1 MSSTPNPPTFPKGAD
16 RPVENQTPKTVPD
29 PPASEPILKPGKGGR
44 FKGQHIGLDTD
55 LLEAYIGSLKWKIR
69 PDGHT
74 KKIVDQVKLIQKT
87 YEIAFQALE
96 DDPKAL
102 TYQKEEVYE
111 VATKAIL
118 NLALIGF
125 NYEEAANHIDAGPG
139 ALGILSNEIRAF
151 LVDLGGREGQKHLQ
165 MLSKLAT
172 QNISDG
178 LKT

>member
-1 MSSTPNPPTFPKGAD
+1 MS
-16 RPVENQTPKTVPD
+16 EIPKTN
-29 PPASEPILKPGKGGR
+29 EPEPTTPQPEPTLKPDKAGR
-44 FKGQHIGLDTD
+44 FKGQHIGIDTD
-55 LLEAYIGSLKWKIR
+55 KLEAYIGSLKWKLR

-74 KKIVDQVKLIQKT
+74 KKIVDQIKLIQKT
-87 YEIAFQALE
+87 YEISFTELE

-102 TYQKEEVYE
+102 TYQKEDVYE

-125 NYEEAANHIDAGPG
+125 DYEDAANHIDAGPG
-139 ALGILSNEIRAF
+139 ALGILSNELRAF

-165 MLSKLAT
+165 MLSKLAI

>member
-1 MSSTPNPPTFPKGAD
+1 MSEIPKTDKPEPPTPQPE
-16 RPVENQTPKTVPD
+16 PV
-29 PPASEPILKPGKGGR
+29 LKPDKAGR
-44 FKGQHIGLDTD
+44 FKGQHIGIDTD

-74 KKIVDQVKLIQKT
+74 KKIIDQIKLIQKT
-87 YEIAFQALE
+87 YEINFTAL
-96 DDPKAL
+96 DKNPDAL

-118 NLALIGF
+118 ELALIGF
-125 NYEEAANHIDAGPG
+125 NYNEAANHIDAGPG

-178 LKT
+178 LKI